1 MLYIYIYV
9 YVVYI
14 NNTELQKCA
23 TTDGYVITSLI
34 VSQRDVLIITDLIG
48 VSQATLRKTLAVI
61 VVTSATALSLRRW

>member
-1 MLYIYIYV
+1 MLYIYIYI
-9 YVVYI
+9 VYI

-48 VSQATLRKTLAVI
+48 VSQATWRKALAVA
-61 VVTSATALSLRRW
+61 VVTSATALSVRRR